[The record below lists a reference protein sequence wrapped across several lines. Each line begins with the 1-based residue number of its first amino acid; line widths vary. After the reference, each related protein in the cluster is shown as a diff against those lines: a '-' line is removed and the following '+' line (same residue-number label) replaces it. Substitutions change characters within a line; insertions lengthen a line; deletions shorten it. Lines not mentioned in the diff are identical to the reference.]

1 MSMGIPM
8 SDFTAVETPDR
19 APPVRFEISIRSL
32 LIVIAL
38 VLGVWM
44 VIHLVTA
51 LLVLVMSLMLVGA
64 LSPMVE
70 WLQKKGVRRGLAITT
85 VFLTLAIVVGGLL
98 LMVVPALMEQ
108 VKALITH
115 APEIREKLVAGLSR
129 SSVTAPLADTVGTLE
144 FAEVFKD
151 SKKTLISLTAGAV
164 EILAYGV
171 SVIFLAVYMMVDRD
185 RLRGALFAVVPR
197 HHHVRLSRILI
208 DLEAIVGGYIRG
220 QVITCVL
227 MATFILVL
235 LSACHVPN
243 ALAIAAFGG
252 LMDLLPYFGIVLT
265 MVPAVL
271 AAMVKGPVVTATV
284 FALLFAYEEFEGRV
298 LIPLVYGRAL
308 RLPSSVV
315 FFSLLAGT
323 VLAGVSGALLA
334 LPIAAAALMLV
345 EQLRVELPGKTP
357 QPEDN
362 AAAKEDARSEQQYDQ
377 LTKTSPTEEAAAIAV
392 KLAAERK
399 ERDKAAEKAEE
410 REKKEKTAE

>member
-1 MSMGIPM
+1 MGIPM